1 MLRNFHSNSQMKIFN
16 WRLLRKDESSNSVGP
31 HTEDRFFTRPKKFM
45 SFVLFLSRLC
55 FFSFQIS
62 SEPKNM
68 RMELLFFNSKKN
80 DVFKLCSHPGLQM
93 QIASKQKC
101 RTQRP
106 ARSMRQKKGR
116 CVSNFE
122 NHKYLQYFF
131 YKKCMI
137 FFKNKLWKGKVWWYQ
152 HRNSKRRL
160 QKYLFYWKVKRNI
173 RFTIFQI
180 NALKLGGKT
189 PPNHPKFIG
198 YIKFSKIQK
207 LTLFCSINKYLN
219 LKCTCSYLR

>member
-31 HTEDRFFTRPKKFM
+31 HTGDRFFTRPKKFM

-55 FFSFQIS
+55 FFIFQIS

-68 RMELLFFNSKKN
+68 RMELLFFNSTKN
-80 DVFKLCSHPGLQM
+80 DVFKLCSHTGLQM
-93 QIASKQKC
+93 QIASKQKS

-131 YKKCMI
+131 TRSA
-137 FFKNKLWKGKVWWYQ
+137 W
-152 HRNSKRRL
+152 
-160 QKYLFYWKVKRNI
+160 
-173 RFTIFQI
+173 
-180 NALKLGGKT
+180 
-189 PPNHPKFIG
+189 
-198 YIKFSKIQK
+198 
-207 LTLFCSINKYLN
+207 FCSKTNFGKEKFGGINTEIQNDDCKSICFIE
-219 LKCTCSYLR
+219 K